1 MSGFP
6 VGSVVRVAGAAANEY
21 YVLLAR
27 GLQRIGVVTAELIR
41 FTDSQNN
48 RDIATVAPDV
58 IGAVPILDTLRVSTF
73 PERGGV
79 SGEAIVCARW
89 QFGAAGANIAVVV
102 GNSMPVGGSDSMMPA
117 LPAAGTRR
125 WPTTFRPPH
134 YCPKEVHTE
143 YAAGALP

>member
-117 LPAAGTRR
+117 FPAAGTRR